1 MINLLIKFS
10 ESRRLMTIFTMTY
23 YFFSMFR
30 SPIFLML
37 YFFIFC
43 FGCKSISVA
52 NETQIIT
59 SQSIEL
65 GIIGEDKRFL
75 LEEDYNSTA
84 ISVYSEPVRVSVSVL
99 EFNKTSYKAFSQ
111 ANNKKS
117 LPLTIN
123 YVDSLDSKPRF
134 LKLELADRITILN
147 ALNNKENSAVKDY
160 VKNKKDAHIISA
172 ISIVFDEEKTKS
184 ILDADALF
192 LEQEPNKIFV
202 LKAYKNNIVL
212 GSFKFNEGVVF
223 AYQASNFCWQ
233 ENDKYKLNIV
243 DIVESTD
250 KCPNSTYRSAK
261 RAKKKIDYF
270 KL

>member
-1 MINLLIKFS
+1 MSNNIDFKKLIILMIL
-10 ESRRLMTIFTMTY
+10 TITA
-23 YFFSMFR
+23 
-30 SPIFLML
+30 IN
-37 YFFIFC
+37 
-43 FGCKSISVA
+43 CKSINVA
-52 NETQIIT
+52 KETQTKTTNPIT
-59 SQSIEL
+59 LVS
-65 GIIGEDKRFL
+65 IGEDKQFL
-75 LEEDYNSTA
+75 LEKDYNSTA
-84 ISVYSEPVRVSVSVL
+84 IPSFDKPVKVSANVL
-99 EFNKTSYKAFSQ
+99 EFNKTIYKAFSQ

-123 YVDSLDSKPRF
+123 FVDSLDIKPRF
-134 LKLELADRITILN
+134 LKLELVDRVSILN
-147 ALNNKENSAVKDY
+147 ALNNKENSVVKDY
-160 VKNKKDAHIISA
+160 IQNKKEAHIISA

-192 LEQEPNKIFV
+192 LEQEPNKTFV
-202 LKAYKNNIVL
+202 LRAYKNNSIL
-212 GSFKFNEGVVF
+212 GSFKFSEGVVF